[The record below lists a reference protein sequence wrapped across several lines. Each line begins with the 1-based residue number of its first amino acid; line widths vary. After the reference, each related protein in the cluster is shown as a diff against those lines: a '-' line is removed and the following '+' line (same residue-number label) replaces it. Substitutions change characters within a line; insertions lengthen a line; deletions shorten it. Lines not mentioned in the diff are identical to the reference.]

1 VSVAIC
7 TKILQQQLTRFSGIV
22 ASSTDRVLRSEPAK
36 PRVAVPEES
45 DSGDPEDEE
54 VAEPVNVLDALA
66 TFDELTVW
74 GHDQVP
80 ATDDP
85 FVKGIEEWISFAEA
99 IHSPPTTENSFNVS
113 SS

>member
-1 VSVAIC
+1 M
-7 TKILQQQLTRFSGIV
+7 
-22 ASSTDRVLRSEPAK
+22 
-36 PRVAVPEES
+36 AVPEES
-45 DSGDPEDEE
+45 DSDGLGEE
-54 VAEPVNVLDALA
+54 EAAEPVKVLDALA
-66 TFDELTVW
+66 TFDEITVW

-99 IHSPPTTENSFNVS
+99 IHSPPTTEKSFDVS